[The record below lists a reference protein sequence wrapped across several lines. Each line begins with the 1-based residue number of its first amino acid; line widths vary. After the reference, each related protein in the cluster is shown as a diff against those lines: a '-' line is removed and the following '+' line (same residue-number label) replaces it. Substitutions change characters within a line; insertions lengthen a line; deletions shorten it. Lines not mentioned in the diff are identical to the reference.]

1 MRRTFLKMMALGV
14 AAVIGSTALS
24 SSSLAAANT
33 AEGDRK
39 PVRIGWTA
47 WSDAEAVTKLAQRL
61 IQERLDQPV
70 ELVLADIGLQYQG
83 LAKGDLDF
91 MMMSWLPTT
100 HASYLDKVGKDIVPL
115 GMLYTRARLGWAV
128 PDYVP
133 EDQVKT
139 IADLAKPEVREK
151 LKGKIQGIDPGS
163 GLMQVS
169 EKALKDYG
177 LKDYELGAS
186 RGAAMTAALGRAEKR
201 DVWIA
206 VTAWSPHWMFAKWKL
221 RYLEDPMG
229 SLGGLERVH
238 VMARKNFYQDHPK
251 VAEFLTRMYLP
262 LEDLEAIMLEAD
274 NSSYEK
280 AIDNYIA
287 NNKQRVDYW
296 VTGEMPAS

>member
-1 MRRTFLKMMALGV
+1 MMALGV

-24 SSSLAAANT
+24 SASIAAANT
-33 AEGDRK
+33 AEGDKK

-139 IADLAKPEVREK
+139 IADLAKPEIREK

-163 GLMQVS
+163 GLMQAS

-177 LKDYELGAS
+177 LDGYELVSAS
-186 RGAAMTAALGRAEKR
+186 GAAMTAALGRADRRE
-201 DVWIA
+201 DWIA

-221 RYLEDPMG
+221 RYLEDPKG

-238 VMARKNFYQDHPK
+238 VMARKKLYQEHPK
-251 VAEFLTRMYLP
+251 VAELLTRMYLP
-262 LEDLEAIMLEAD
+262 LEDLEKIMLEAD
-274 NSSYEK
+274 ATSYDK
-280 AIDNYIA
+280 AIDTYIA